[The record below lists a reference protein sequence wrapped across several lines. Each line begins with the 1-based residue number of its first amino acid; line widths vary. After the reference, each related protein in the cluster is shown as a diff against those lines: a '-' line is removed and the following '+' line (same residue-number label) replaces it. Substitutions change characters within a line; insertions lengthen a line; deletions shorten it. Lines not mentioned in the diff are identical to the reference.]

1 MSILLVAMLIGIIIV
16 GVRYRNKKVKD
27 NKEVVKEVLEI
38 KEIEE
43 KTEEEKLYLER
54 KNAVKSAELC
64 LKILPYS
71 RQGLIEMLEYGG
83 YSNDA
88 SVYAVDNVTVDWNE
102 QCAKAAE
109 MYLKSH
115 PFDRR
120 NLHIVL
126 EYKGFTK
133 EQIRYWF
140 KSLI

>member
-38 KEIEE
+38 KKIEE

-54 KNAVKSAELC
+54 KNAIKSAELC

-83 YSNDA
+83 YSNDVA
-88 SVYAVDNVTVDWNE
+88 VYAVDNISVDWNE

-109 MYLKSH
+109 MYLGSH

-120 NLHIVL
+120 NLYIVL